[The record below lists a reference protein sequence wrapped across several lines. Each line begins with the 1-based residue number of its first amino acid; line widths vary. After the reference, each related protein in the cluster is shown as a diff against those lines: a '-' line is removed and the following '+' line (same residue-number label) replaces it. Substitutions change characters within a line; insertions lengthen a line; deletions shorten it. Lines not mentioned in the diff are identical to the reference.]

1 MADIRGTPALVVDD
15 AHLVLPAGEREHR
28 AAVDRKRVWLVG
40 LDIWRALRPV
50 EHIVRREIHHGRPQR
65 DDVARSLDVHAECGV
80 AFCLRAVDIRP
91 SSRVKNQLWPKIQG
105 LGHVIWTRVC
115 CGESLL
121 QGGSE
126 LPLSP
131 GYEDARSRSE
141 RIGDRVLQMSRTRGS
156 SHGMLCSSASDGSYS
171 AVTW

>member
-1 MADIRGTPALVVDD
+1 LVVRE
-15 AHLVLPAGEREHR
+15 AHDGC
-28 AAVDRKRVWLVG
+28 
-40 LDIWRALRPV
+40 
-50 EHIVRREIHHGRPQR
+50 PQR

-91 SSRVKNQLWPKIQG
+91 SPRVKNQLWTEIKG
-105 LGHVIWTRVC
+105 FGHVIGTPVC
-115 CGESLL
+115 FGECLL

-126 LPLSP
+126 LPLRP

-141 RIGDRVLQMSRTRGS
+141 RIGDRVLQTSRTRGS

-171 AVTW
+171 FVTW